1 MPITPISPDDEL
13 SLNHG
18 AKQDSGRPILPYPS
32 PFFDLAQTYFPNSIK
47 ELFQY
52 CVYFYNTNCIVPA
65 IVNKMAAYPV
75 TSFVYTAVEDKEV
88 QKKWRFL
95 FEDQLNLPQ
104 TLYEIGIDMGVY
116 GNSFLGIYLPF
127 KRYLKCPKC
136 GSIHP
141 MGLYK
146 NLKAKIRKMEISGT
160 CLSCNKKVIFKI
172 KDRYIRTSKGV
183 SIIRYD
189 PMAMEIIADPV
200 SGEKQYVWDLP
211 ATYKEALLEGK
222 DMNLI
227 EHAPM
232 IVLEAVKEDKRV
244 VLRKDLFYH
253 LRRPSLAGQCSSWG
267 YPLIMHALKS
277 LYYLQTLKRAQEA
290 VAVQHIVPLW
300 VLFPQTGNGSSL
312 PPAANIGLGRWKSNV
327 ESELKKWRQDPN
339 YIPVFN
345 IPIGFESIGGEGRA
359 LLLGPEIQQEV
370 QQVIASMSVPQ
381 EFVFG
386 GMTWTGSSITL
397 RMLENTFEGIRDGM
411 QRFIK
416 FLVGVF
422 SKFLHYAPVDIYM
435 SELRMA
441 DDVQRQQ
448 IAMNLEATGKIS
460 SSRMLSEFGYD
471 YVEEKRLKQEEA
483 AGRLGDF
490 IRDAVTQAKAQGEAS
505 LVSNDFQMQAQLKQ
519 MEAQGDMMVAQTV
532 AQAKAQQELAEMGLM
547 PPAGD
552 PNAQGGDPNAQG
564 GEQQPPEGDPNA
576 QGGGQP
582 SQGGD
587 PNAQAQQG
595 GQPQGQQV
603 DPQTGLPIDP
613 NTGYPVDPNTGYL
626 WDAQSGQWLDPQSGQ
641 PVPGQQGQPQG
652 QGQGQQQGSQPQ
664 GQQMDPQTGLPI
676 DPNSG
681 MPYDPNTGYLID
693 VAAGVAIDVP
703 NHAFYDLQSGQ
714 PISEEEYRARQQQS
728 TSLDPR
734 QSAGQGYSLQAQPM
748 SKGGSLKSA
757 AFTMQE
763 GEFQTPKKQEQEQ
776 RAKEGLT
783 TGVVPPTVKA
793 LVTTMVKEL
802 LELDPASQNKVLAQ
816 MRIEIPTL
824 ENLVRRRLSEMQ
836 QIQPGVM
843 PPMSPDHDTMFK
855 GTTRKRM

>member
-88 QKKWRFL
+88 QKKWKFL

-211 ATYKEALLEGK
+211 VTYKEALLEGK

-416 FLVGVF
+416 FLVSVF

-505 LVSNDFQMQAQLKQ
+505 LISNDFQMQAQLKQ

-564 GEQQPPEGDPNA
+564 GEQQPQEGDPNA
-576 QGGGQP
+576 QGG
-582 SQGGD
+582 D
-587 PNAQAQQG
+587 PNAQG
-595 GQPQGQQV
+595 PQV
-603 DPQTGLPIDP
+603 DPNTGYPIDP
-613 NTGYPVDPNTGYL
+613 NTGMPMDANTGYL
-626 WDAQSGQWLDPQSGQ
+626 LDPQSNQWIDPQTGQ
-641 PVPGQQGQPQG
+641 PVPNPNDPAQQGQAQDPGQAQG
-652 QGQGQQQGSQPQ
+652 

-681 MPYDPNTGYLID
+681 MPYDPTTGYLID
-693 VAAGVAIDVP
+693 TAAGVAIDVP

-714 PISEEEYRARQQQS
+714 QISEEEYRARQQN

-734 QSAGQGYSLQAQPM
+734 QSAGQGTSLQAQPM

-757 AFTMQE
+757 AFKMEE
-763 GEFQTPKKQEQEQ
+763 GEFQTSKRQEQEQ
-776 RAKEGLT
+776 RAKESLT
-783 TGVVPPTVKA
+783 TGVVPPGVKS
-793 LVTTMVKEL
+793 LVTSLTKDLMA
-802 LELDPASQNKVLAQ
+802 LDPAGQHQILAQ
-816 MRIEIPTL
+816 MRADMPTL
-824 ENLVRRRLSEMQ
+824 ENLVRRRMSEMQ
-836 QIQPGVM
+836 QIPTAIM
-843 PPMSPDHDTMFK
+843 PPKSPDQDTMFK